1 MYNISINLEVRTIR
15 LTFAMIT
22 PALISG
28 TVIGRIRMRT
38 WIVFVVVWATIL
50 YDSVAHWVWSAW
62 EEDGVMK
69 YGWLRER
76 GVLDFAGKSKHL
88 QRGKADRS
96 ARGNADRS
104 AIMLTK

>member
-1 MYNISINLEVRTIR
+1 
-15 LTFAMIT
+15 MIT

-38 WIVFVVVWATIL
+38 WIIFVLIWVTVL

-62 EEDGVMK
+62 EEDGEMK

-76 GVLDFAGKSKHL
+76 GVLDFAGESTQSIVYYSSSIHRDIHGRFETMK
-88 QRGKADRS
+88 
-96 ARGNADRS
+96 
-104 AIMLTK
+104 T